1 MLIEL
6 FEIACNHALEHD
18 PITMQNLQKLQ
29 GKSMALT
36 VKTINQSITV
46 CPSPEGIE
54 LSRDIPE
61 NVDVVL
67 TASPSAMLKISRD
80 GMEDA
85 DLQPG
90 ELEISGDPIIGQRF
104 AKIIS
109 EFDINW
115 QDLLAE
121 QIGDSP
127 ARVIT
132 LAAEQTLDIAQ
143 QSRVQIHNRLI
154 HFIKEELGVTADHK
168 EVDSFLDDVDT
179 LRADTDRL
187 KKRLKRLRTTVTK

>member
-18 PITMQNLQKLQ
+18 PITLQNLQKLQ
-29 GKSMALT
+29 GKSMTLT

-46 CPSPEGIE
+46 CPCPEGVE

-61 NVDVVL
+61 DVDVVL

-109 EFDINW
+109 ELDINW

-132 LAAEQTLDIAQ
+132 LAAEQTLDMAQ
-143 QSRVQIHNRLI
+143 QSRVQIHSRLI
-154 HFIKEELGVTADHK
+154 HFIKEELGVTADQN

-179 LRADTDRL
+179 LRADTERL
-187 KKRLKRLRTTVTK
+187 KARLRRLQTTETK